1 MAPRWKVGSSLV
13 PRVMWVH
20 AERHREGGPCASH
33 HQLGSLRMD
42 GQAEAKTIF
51 LKKKP
56 AVVFNAGSLLLL
68 EGANIKGRGT
78 FWKKLSFQSMPALLK
93 REAGVLGGGGAR
105 VPHAR
110 P

>member
-1 MAPRWKVGSSLV
+1 
-13 PRVMWVH
+13 
-20 AERHREGGPCASH
+20 
-33 HQLGSLRMD
+33 MD

-105 VPHAR
+105 VPHAQ